1 MSDLKSLEAALRKKS
16 VQAALGLLV
25 FFISYLLLILFALG
39 LAIGLTYVGVQLV
52 IVFPRFITLLLAI
65 AMIIVGPMIIA
76 YLFKFLGKKAE
87 DHKGVEIQLKE
98 ADQPELFKL
107 LRELTAKVNTSM
119 PRKVFLVPE
128 INAGVYF
135 DSSFWSLFWPGRKNL
150 KIGMGLLHSTNRT
163 ELEFILAHEFGHFS
177 QGSMM
182 LGSYTYQ
189 VNQILTVLLS
199 PDETPRQ
206 AEEYDNLGLISIG
219 QRFGKTIIYAM
230 SEILKSL
237 FKLVN
242 LSHSSLSRQ
251 MEFHADAVAASI
263 YGPKPLK
270 HSFNRTE
277 FMENCFSLMGNFY
290 NRYPGNQYSPKNL
303 YRDLEIVKK
312 VLCEEY
318 AIPEHNGQPYIRPTN
333 KLKPIKSQISFYEN
347 WNSHP
352 EHEERIAS
360 LEALFGEQEFPKP
373 NPEAAFKILLN
384 PTKLEEELSLE
395 ILKADAEEQSPL
407 KDSLDADEFEKAFR
421 ELWKQQVYHPVYNH
435 YYDQWNPEPFDLD
448 QAAKT
453 ENNIEAES
461 LFQIE
466 IVNSIHD
473 CFSISEDL
481 NLLAHI
487 SAKNIDVKRFRY
499 KDRQYKRLECGK
511 LSMELRKEQEDLV
524 KKISENDQRIYHYCL
539 AREKQLNK
547 EPRLQGMYE
556 NWFKFLKP
564 QEQEQDQPLAARIM
578 AKMDFI
584 EQVTPYDTI
593 EKNFENLLPLE
604 HLFRQE
610 LSEQLENERLCQTL
624 GTEVLDS
631 LKAYLAASP
640 KYFKKEKYLD
650 EKLQLFIKA
659 LQYSLHIIWPEL
671 FQNRKIELLEYQ
683 VSLLPQEI
691 CEAAL
696 KKQKEAIPIED

>member
-1 MSDLKSLEAALRKKS
+1 MKDLKTINTELRKKS
-16 VQAALGLLV
+16 LIAAFGLGL
-25 FFISYLLLILFALG
+25 FFLSYLLLILFALG

-52 IVFPRFITLLLAI
+52 IAFPRFITLLLAI

-87 DHKGVEIQLKE
+87 DHKGVEIQVTEK
-98 ADQPELFKL
+98 DQPELFKL
-107 LRELTAKVNTSM
+107 LKELTIKVNTSM

-150 KIGMGLLHSTNRT
+150 KIGMGLLHATNRT

-199 PDETPRQ
+199 PDETPPKP
-206 AEEYDNLGLISIG
+206 EEYDNLGLISIG

-230 SEILKSL
+230 SEILKGL
-237 FKLVN
+237 YKLVN

-318 AIPEHNGQPYIRPTN
+318 AIPEHNGQPYIRPTE
-333 KLKPIKSQISFYEN
+333 KFKPIKSQISFYEN

-360 LEALFGEQEFPKP
+360 LEALFGKQEFPKP
-373 NPEAAFKILLN
+373 NPETAFKILLN

-407 KDSLDADEFEKAFR
+407 KDSLNAEEFEKAFKD
-421 ELWKQQVYHPVYNH
+421 LWKQQVYHPVFNH

-448 QAAKT
+448 LAAKT
-453 ENNIEAES
+453 EINIEAES

-473 CFSISEDL
+473 CLSISEDL
-481 NLLAHI
+481 NILAHI
-487 SAKNIDVKRFRY
+487 SAKGIDVKRFRY

-511 LSMELRKEQEDLV
+511 LSMELQKEQGDLV
-524 KKISENDQRIYHYCL
+524 HKIAKNDQRIYSYCL
-539 AREKQLNK
+539 EREKQLNK
-547 EPRLQGMYE
+547 EPRLQEMYQ

-564 QEQEQDQPLAARIM
+564 QEQDQDQPLAARIM
-578 AKMDFI
+578 AKMAFI
-584 EQVTPYDTI
+584 EQVTPYETI
-593 EKNFENLLPLE
+593 EKNFKNLIPLE
-604 HLFRQE
+604 QEFRKE
-610 LSEQLENERLCQTL
+610 LAKQLENKRLCQTL
-624 GTEVLDS
+624 GEEILES
-631 LKAYLAASP
+631 LRAYLTAKAE
-640 KYFKKEKYLD
+640 YFKGEKYLD
-650 EKLQLFIKA
+650 DNLQLFIKA
-659 LQYSLHIIWPEL
+659 LQYSLHIILPEL
-671 FQNRKIELLEYQ
+671 FQNCKVDVLEYQ
-683 VSLLPQEI
+683 ASLLPHEL
-691 CEAAL
+691 CLEAE
-696 KKQKEAIPIED
+696 KKQKEPIPIED